1 VTEDRRKQLL
11 AEINGKEILCDYC
24 PLPDES
30 KGVHCYGGNPVM
42 CEGKCCPEAM
52 ERYLEEMED
61 EDGEVEERNEIL
73 KQAIG
78 EINII
83 AKQLREIS
91 KRIGSTVSV
100 MCNPEYYS
108 NCVFIH
114 DERFIGE
121 NEVINGATI
130 LRSRPSEEG
139 EEEQ

>member
-1 VTEDRRKQLL
+1 
-11 AEINGKEILCDYC
+11 
-24 PLPDES
+24 
-30 KGVHCYGGNPVM
+30 
-42 CEGKCCPEAM
+42 M